1 MVRRGRWKYHLYVGF
16 APELFDLETD
26 PEELV
31 DLGKSD
37 GHAAIRSAMHILLP
51 DICDPE
57 EVNDRAFQDQAALIE
72 RVGGREVAL
81 GLGAPG
87 ATPPPQTG

>member
-1 MVRRGRWKYHLYVGF
+1 MVRRGRWKYNYYVGF

-26 PEELV
+26 SEELA
-31 DLGKSD
+31 DLGESAD
-37 GHAAIRSAMHILLP
+37 HAAIPSEMHGLLF
-51 DICDPE
+51 DICNPE
-57 EVNDRAFQDQAALIE
+57 EVNDRAFEDQAALIE
-72 RVGGREVAL
+72 RVGGSEVAL